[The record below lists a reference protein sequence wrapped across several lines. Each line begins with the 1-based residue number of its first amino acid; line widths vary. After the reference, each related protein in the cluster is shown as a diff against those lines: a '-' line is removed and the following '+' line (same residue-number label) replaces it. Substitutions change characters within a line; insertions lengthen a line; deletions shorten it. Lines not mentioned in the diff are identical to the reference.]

1 VNLNNNNHR
10 INSSIIKAINFKAMI
25 IGILLIATLVVSNTN
40 GTAFAQDINNVL
52 GCATTVKVTV
62 IDLPGQTNISDTQ
75 VVLSNSGPNQDKG
88 ESNINI
94 PGIGSGQLFVSHNLN
109 ENKFI
114 SLIIN
119 IQGQKGPSMSNDIS
133 GADVCASTSPKFVS
147 LYIPG
152 IPGTGSLSITKVN

>member
-1 VNLNNNNHR
+1 MNLNNNNHR

-62 IDLPGQTNISDTQ
+62 IDLPGQHLQ

-88 ESNINI
+88 EANINI
-94 PGIGSGQLFVSHNLN
+94 PGIGSGQ
-109 ENKFI
+109 
-114 SLIIN
+114 
-119 IQGQKGPSMSNDIS
+119 
-133 GADVCASTSPKFVS
+133 
-147 LYIPG
+147 
-152 IPGTGSLSITKVN
+152 